1 MKKNIKPA
9 LFILIFLLIL
19 AGCVSSYTPGYIEN
33 EQALVVEGLITDQ
46 PGAYTIN
53 ISLSTQ
59 RWSANTYIRLSGFTV
74 WITDDNGG
82 RFDLKEGE
90 KIGTYLTDPVTFKGE
105 AGRTYSLHLIT
116 NGRFGNI
123 YYESYP
129 TKMIAAPPVDSVY
142 YEKRTYNQAGFG
154 TVEGCQIFLNTHDPT
169 GECRFY
175 RWEYNETW
183 EFNLPS
189 DYMVLNKTCWRS
201 ENSEGILIKNSSS
214 LENEKV
220 TRFPLLTISN
230 PVDRLSVKYSLLV
243 NQFSLNED
251 EFYYWEKIKNM
262 TEATGGFYD
271 VVPASI
277 SSNVYCPDDITRKVL
292 GYFSVSAVKS
302 KRIFI
307 KDNFIENNMTYFNC
321 IADTI
326 HRIGNAF
333 SGYYWVKYNYLTH
346 RNDTISG
353 EGISFWTLYDY
364 PSSVPPVKIITW
376 NKGCADCT
384 TRGTIYKPDFW
395 NDDK

>member
-1 MKKNIKPA
+1 MNCVRPSI
-9 LFILIFLLIL
+9 IFLFLLNL
-19 AGCVSSYTPGYIEN
+19 AGCVTSYTPGKIED

-46 PGAYTIN
+46 PGVYTVEIA
-53 ISLSTQ
+53 LSTPL
-59 RWSANTYIRLSGFTV
+59 WSNGIKMAMTGCTV

-82 RFDLKEGE
+82 RFDLTEGV
-90 KIGTYLTDPVTFKGE
+90 KFGTYLTDPATFRGE
-105 AGRTYSLHLIT
+105 AGRVYTLHIIAN
-116 NGRFGNI
+116 NGLGNL

-129 TKMIAAPPVDSVY
+129 TKMIAVPPVDSIY
-142 YEKRTYNQAGFG
+142 YEKRTFNQAGFG
-154 TVEGCQIFLNTHDPT
+154 IVEGCQIFLNTHDPA

-183 EFNLPS
+183 EFSLPG

-201 ENSEGILIKNSSS
+201 ENSSRILIKSSSS
-214 LENEKV
+214 LENEKIS
-220 TRFPLLTISN
+220 RFPLLAISN
-230 PVDRLSVKYSLLV
+230 PVDRLSVRYSLLV

-262 TEATGGFYD
+262 TEETGGLYD
-271 VVPASI
+271 VIPASI

-307 KDNFIENNMTYFNC
+307 KDNFLENNMMYYNC
-321 IADTI
+321 IADTV
-326 HRIGNAF
+326 HKSGN
-333 SGYYWVKYNYLTH
+333 YWVKFNYLSH

-353 EGISFWTLYDY
+353 EGISYWVLIDF
-364 PSSVPPVKIITW
+364 PGSVPPSRMITW
-376 NKGCADCT
+376 NKDCADCT
-384 TRGTIYKPDFW
+384 TRGTNNKPDFW

>member
-1 MKKNIKPA
+1 MNCIRPA
-9 LFILIFLLIL
+9 ILLFLLIL
-19 AGCVSSYTPGYIEN
+19 AGCVSSYTPGNIEN
-33 EQALVVEGLITDQ
+33 EQALIVEGLITDQ
-46 PGAYTIN
+46 PGVYTIN

-59 RWSANTYIRLSGFTV
+59 LWNARNPVKLSGFTV
-74 WITDDNGG
+74 WITDDNGSK
-82 RFDLKEGE
+82 FDLKEGD
-90 KIGTYLTDPVTFKGE
+90 KIGTYLTDPVTFRGE
-105 AGRTYSLHLIT
+105 AGRVYTLHLIT
-116 NGRFGNI
+116 NDRLGDI

-129 TKMIAAPPVDSVY
+129 TKMIVAPSIDSIY
-142 YEKRTYNQAGFG
+142 YEKRLFNQNSYGS
-154 TVEGCQIFLNTHDPT
+154 VEGCQIFLNTHDPA

-201 ENSEGILIKNSSS
+201 ENSAGILIKNSSS

-243 NQFSLNED
+243 NQFSLNEN
-251 EFYYWEKIKNM
+251 EYYYWEKIKNM
-262 TEATGGFYD
+262 TEQAGGFYD
-271 VVPASI
+271 VIPASV
-277 SSNVYCPDDITRKVL
+277 SSNVYCPGDITRKVL

-307 KDNFIENNMTYFNC
+307 KDNFVENNMMYSTC

-326 HRIGNAF
+326 HKSGN
-333 SGYYWVKYNYLTH
+333 YWLKYNYITH
-346 RNDTISG
+346 RNDTIYG
-353 EGISFWTLYDY
+353 EGTSFWALYNY
-364 PSSVPPVKIITW
+364 PLSIPPVKIITW